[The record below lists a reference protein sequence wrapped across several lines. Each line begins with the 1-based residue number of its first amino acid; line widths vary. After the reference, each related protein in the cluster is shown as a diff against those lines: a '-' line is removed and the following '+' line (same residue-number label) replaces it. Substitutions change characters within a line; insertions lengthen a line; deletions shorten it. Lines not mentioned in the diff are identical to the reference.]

1 MFNESRS
8 ACGRVDSC
16 EFPISSP
23 ATAPHRVC
31 YCWSTDRMNVK
42 LTNLWR
48 AYPGGARVN
57 NIILKIDIKLF
68 VFYSPVTL
76 NIKSNVPK
84 KKTLKEVY
92 TLKT

>member
-1 MFNESRS
+1 
-8 ACGRVDSC
+8 
-16 EFPISSP
+16 
-23 ATAPHRVC
+23 
-31 YCWSTDRMNVK
+31 MNVK

-84 KKTLKEVY
+84 KNSKGSVY
-92 TLKT
+92 TENINIQSWLITQHEAMY